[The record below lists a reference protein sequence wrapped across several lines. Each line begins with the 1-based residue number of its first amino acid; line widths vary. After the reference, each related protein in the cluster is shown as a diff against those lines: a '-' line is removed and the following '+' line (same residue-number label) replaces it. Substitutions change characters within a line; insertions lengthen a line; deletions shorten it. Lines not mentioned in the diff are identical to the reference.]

1 MRFRSFKLSDAKDYI
16 ITALILLFAF
26 AIMIGR
32 HQGGIDTL
40 RKISVTTFSVLEEPL
55 SNIRVY
61 RQALNTNTYL
71 QRQNILLQDE
81 LSRLRAIEEENK
93 ELRALLG
100 YQEESDFEMTPVL
113 VVGKRLDGL
122 GLNNILTVDG
132 GTSHGLTEGMPL
144 VNSNGLIGKI
154 VLAGQ
159 YYSQVMPYYNSLFRV
174 SARIQ
179 ENQAIGIVSWAGE
192 WYGELVMDFVPKT
205 IPVDSG
211 YVVETSGSSNQFPA
225 GIPIGRV
232 VRTEPEQGRQ
242 TQRIFLEPFVMLA
255 DIDQGFIIEFEPDS
269 NISNLEQEYNQLF
282 E

>member
-40 RKISVTTFSVLEEPL
+40 RKISVTSFSLLEEPL
-55 SNIRVY
+55 ANIRVY

-93 ELRALLG
+93 ELRALLE
-100 YQEESDFEMTPVL
+100 YREESNFEMTPVL
-113 VVGKRLDGL
+113 IVGKQLD

-132 GTSHGLTEGMPL
+132 GTSHGLKEGMPL

-154 VLAGQ
+154 VLAGN

-179 ENQAIGIVSWAGE
+179 ENQANGIVSWNGE
-192 WYGELVMDFVPKT
+192 IYGELVMDFVPKT
-205 IPVDSG
+205 ISVDSG

-232 VRTEPEQGRQ
+232 IRTEPEPGRQ
-242 TQRIFLEPFVMLA
+242 TQRIFLEPYVMLA

-269 NISNLEQEYNQLF
+269 NVSNLQQEYNQLF

>member
-32 HQGGIDTL
+32 HQGGIDNL
-40 RKISVTTFSVLEEPL
+40 RKISVTSFSLLEEPL
-55 SNIRVY
+55 ANIRVY

-81 LSRLRAIEEENK
+81 LSRLRSIEEENK

-100 YQEESDFEMTPVL
+100 YQEESEFEMTPVL
-113 VVGKRLDGL
+113 IVGKQLDGQ
-122 GLNNILTVDG
+122 NNILTVDG
-132 GTSHGLTEGMPL
+132 GASHGLKEGMPL

-154 VLAGQ
+154 VLTGN
-159 YYSQVMPYYNSLFRV
+159 YYSQVMPFYNSLFRV

-179 ENQAIGIVSWAGE
+179 ENQANGIVSWTGE
-192 WYGELVMDFVPKT
+192 RYGELVMDFVPKT
-205 IPVDSG
+205 IDVDSG
-211 YVVETSGSSNQFPA
+211 YVVETSGSSNQFPE

-232 VRTEPEQGRQ
+232 VRTEPEPGRQ
-242 TQRIFLEPFVMLA
+242 TQRIFLEPYVMLA
-255 DIDQGFIIEFEPDS
+255 NIDQGFIIKFEPDS
-269 NISNLEQEYNQLF
+269 SISDLQQQYNQFF

>member
-40 RKISVTTFSVLEEPL
+40 RKISVTSFSLLEEPL
-55 SNIRVY
+55 ANIRVY

-93 ELRALLG
+93 ELRALLE
-100 YQEESDFEMTPVL
+100 YREESDFEMTPVL
-113 VVGKRLDGL
+113 IVGKHLDGQ
-122 GLNNILTVDG
+122 NNILTVDA
-132 GTSHGLTEGMPL
+132 GTSHGLKEGMPL
-144 VNSNGLIGKI
+144 VNSKGLIGKI
-154 VLAGQ
+154 VLAGN
-159 YYSQVMPYYNSLFRV
+159 YYSQVMPYYNALFRV

-179 ENQAIGIVSWAGE
+179 ENQANGIVTWTGE
-192 WYGELVMDFVPKT
+192 PYGELVMDFVPKT
-205 IPVDSG
+205 ITVDSG
-211 YVVETSGSSNQFPA
+211 YVVETSGSSNQLPA

-232 VRTEPEQGRQ
+232 IRTEPEPGRQ
-242 TQRIFLEPFVMLA
+242 TQRIFLEPYVMLA

-269 NISNLEQEYNQLF
+269 NISNLQQEYNQLF